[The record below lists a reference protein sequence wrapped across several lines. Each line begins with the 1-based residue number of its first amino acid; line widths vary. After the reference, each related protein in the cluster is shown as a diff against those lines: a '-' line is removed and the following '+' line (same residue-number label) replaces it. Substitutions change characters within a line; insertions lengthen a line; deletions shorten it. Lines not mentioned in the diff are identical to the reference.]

1 MAIKES
7 EKTKAIEL
15 RKKGF
20 SYVEIL
26 KSVPVAKSTL
36 SLWLRSVGLSKKQK
50 QKLTEKKLASM
61 ERGWLK
67 WKQKR
72 VDFVEKTK
80 AQARAD
86 VKNISARELW
96 LIGVALYWAEGA
108 KEKEKSVS
116 QQVNFNNSDP
126 LMANLFLRWL
136 REVAKVNEED
146 LVYEIYIHENSK
158 NNLDK
163 VKKYWAEKLKI
174 GINKL
179 DRVYFKRNKIK
190 TNRKNISDNYFGLVR
205 IRVRK
210 SSTLN
215 RRISGWVEG
224 ITNYC
229 GIV

>member
-72 VDFVEKTK
+72 VDLVEKIKT
-80 AQARAD
+80 QARTEI
-86 VKNISARELW
+86 KSISTRELW
-96 LIGVALYWAEGA
+96 LIGTALYWAEGS
-108 KEKEKSVS
+108 KEREASVS
-116 QQVNFNNSDP
+116 QPVKFSNSDP
-126 LMANLFLRWL
+126 MMLRLFLKWL
-136 REVAKVNEED
+136 REIIKISEEE

-158 NNLDK
+158 NSLDS
-163 VKKYWAEKLKI
+163 VRKYWSKTLKI
-174 GINKL
+174 DISKL

-190 TNRKNISDNYFGLVR
+190 TNRTNIGDSYFGLIR
-205 IRVRK
+205 IMVRK

-215 RRISGWVEG
+215 RKITGWVEG
-224 ITNYC
+224 ITSFC
-229 GIV
+229 GVV

>member
-108 KEKEKSVS
+108 K
-116 QQVNFNNSDP
+116 
-126 LMANLFLRWL
+126 
-136 REVAKVNEED
+136 VNEED

-215 RRISGWVEG
+215 RKITGWVEG